1 MSSSKAS
8 SSGPAWANLIRSWG
22 PVVLGLLFLVAGIAK
37 VLDPWSFL
45 GSLGGYGV
53 PGWMR
58 TPVALVLPAVEIG
71 VAVMLLLRW
80 NVRLAATAAAALMA
94 VFLVAVGYGWAAGTL
109 DECGCFG
116 PMMEREPRD
125 AFLMDLAFM
134 AIAVG
139 VCVWTPT
146 SRVRFDWRATALA
159 VASVAA
165 LGTSV
170 FGYTSGPSGA
180 SAAALGRTMDMRE
193 VDLERG
199 EHLLYLFHHEC
210 PHCAAMSPRVSEYTK
225 DGALP
230 PVVGLTYETSG
241 SDVNRYRESYDLQ
254 MPVQVLPPQTFIR
267 ITGEGSVPQ
276 LVYLRDGATVEVWKG
291 ILPEPAELRRSL
303 RARGSTP

>member
-1 MSSSKAS
+1 MPSKKDSAPGAGL
-8 SSGPAWANLIRSWG
+8 SGMIRSFG
-22 PVVLGLLFLVAGIAK
+22 PVILGLMFLIAGVAK

-58 TPVALVLPAVEIG
+58 TPVALVLPAVEVG
-71 VAVMLLLRW
+71 VAVMLLVRW
-80 NVRLAATAAAALMA
+80 RVRLAATVAAALMT
-94 VFLVAVGYGWAAGTL
+94 VFLVAIGYGWAAGTL

-139 VCVWTPT
+139 VCVWTPVAR
-146 SRVRFDWRATALA
+146 SRADWRAATLGI
-159 VASVAA
+159 ASVAA
-165 LGTSV
+165 LGMSFV
-170 FGYTSGPSGA
+170 GYNSGPSGA

-225 DGALP
+225 DAALP
-230 PVVGLTYETSG
+230 PVVGLTFETSG
-241 SDVNRYRESYDLQ
+241 GDVNSYRERYDLQ
-254 MPVQVLPPQTFIR
+254 MPVQVLPPQTFVR
-267 ITGEGSVPQ
+267 VTGEGSVPQ
-276 LVYLRDGATVEVWKG
+276 LVYLRDGETVEVWRG
-291 ILPEPAELRRSL
+291 ILPPPAELRRDL
-303 RARGSTP
+303 RARRR

>member
-1 MSSSKAS
+1 MPSSKAS
-8 SSGPAWANLIRSWG
+8 SSGPAWANLIRSFG
-22 PVVLGLLFLVAGIAK
+22 PVILGLLFLVAGIAK

-58 TPVALVLPAVEIG
+58 TPVALVLPAVEVG
-71 VAVMLLLRW
+71 VGVMLLLRW
-80 NVRLAATAAAALMA
+80 QVRLAATVAAALMA

-109 DECGCFG
+109 QECGCFG

-134 AIAVG
+134 LIALG
-139 VCVWTPT
+139 VCVWTPAT
-146 SRVRFDWRATALA
+146 RSRTDWRAAALA
-159 VASVAA
+159 IASFAA
-165 LGTSV
+165 LGMSFV
-170 FGYTSGPSGA
+170 GYTSGPSGA

-241 SDVNRYRESYDLQ
+241 SDVNSYRKRYDLQ
-254 MPVQVLPPQTFIR
+254 VPVQVLPPQTFIR

-276 LVYLRDGATVEVWKG
+276 LVYLRDGETVRVWKG

-303 RARGSTP
+303 RAR

>member
-1 MSSSKAS
+1 MPSNKAS
-8 SSGPAWANLIRSWG
+8 SSGPAWVNLIRSFG
-22 PVVLGLLFLVAGIAK
+22 PVILGLLFVVAGIAK

-45 GSLGGYGV
+45 GSLSGYGV

-58 TPVALVLPAVEIG
+58 TPVALLLPAIEVG
-71 VAVMLLLRW
+71 VGVMLLLRW
-80 NVRLAATAAAALMA
+80 QVRLAATAAAALMA

-134 AIAVG
+134 GIALG
-139 VCVWTPT
+139 VCVWTPAARPRT
-146 SRVRFDWRATALA
+146 DWRAAALA
-159 VASVAA
+159 IASVAA
-165 LGTSV
+165 LGMSFV
-170 FGYTSGPSGA
+170 NYTSGPSGA

-241 SDVNRYRESYDLQ
+241 SDVNSYRERYDLQ

-267 ITGEGSVPQ
+267 VTGEGSVPQ
-276 LVYLRDGATVEVWKG
+276 LVYLRDGETVEVWRG
-291 ILPEPAELRRSL
+291 ILPEPDELRRNL
-303 RARGSTP
+303 RARSR

>member
-1 MSSSKAS
+1 MPSSKVS
-8 SSGPAWANLIRSWG
+8 SVGAAWPNLVRSLGPFI
-22 PVVLGLLFLVAGIAK
+22 LGLLFVVAGIAK

-58 TPVALVLPAVEIG
+58 TPVALVLPGVEVG
-71 VAVMLLLRW
+71 VGVMLLLRW
-80 NVRLAATAAAALMA
+80 RVRLAATVAAALMA

-134 AIAVG
+134 AIALG
-139 VCVWTPT
+139 VCIWTPST
-146 SRVRFDWRATALA
+146 SPRADWRAA
-159 VASVAA
+159 VFGIASVAA
-165 LGTSV
+165 LGMSV
-170 FGYTSGPSGA
+170 VGYTSGPQGA
-180 SAAALGRTMDMRE
+180 SAVALGRTMDMRE

-210 PHCAAMSPRVSEYTK
+210 PHCATMSPRVSKYTK
-225 DGALP
+225 DGLLP
-230 PVVGLTYETSG
+230 QVVGLTYETSG
-241 SDVNRYRESYDLQ
+241 SDVNSYRERYDLQ

-267 ITGEGSVPQ
+267 VTGEGSVPQ
-276 LVYLRDGATVEVWKG
+276 LVYLRNGATMQTWKG
-291 ILPEPAELRRSL
+291 ILPEPAELRRSV
-303 RARGSTP
+303 RAHSR